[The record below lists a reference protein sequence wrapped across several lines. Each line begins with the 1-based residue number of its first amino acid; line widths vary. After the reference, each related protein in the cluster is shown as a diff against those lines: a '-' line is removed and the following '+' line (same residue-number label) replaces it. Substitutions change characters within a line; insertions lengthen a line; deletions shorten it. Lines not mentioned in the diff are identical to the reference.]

1 MRALRSLLHHKNLLS
16 LPTVK
21 SLSNC
26 GFLFSNPAE
35 KSSSVHR
42 SIYLV
47 QRCVHAGNRSW
58 EEEYTVSSSF
68 RDPGESPRAWTSYDP
83 FTDQLESR
91 GDGASDQE
99 EESTARFRA
108 DKSAKKTFSTK
119 ERYSEGVSNE
129 REDGPGVWT
138 FFDPLEEQLVTRA
151 AEEDDSPEEKRSK
164 TEKVVQKRVLK
175 KEKKSEEDSS
185 EGDERNRVS
194 LGSSSQSWSSIV
206 RRRTGKVKASWLCDN
221 CGAKYGQWWGT
232 CSSCQTMGSVK
243 KFLEPELNRCRGAE
257 VSEAA
262 VRSGHFGM
270 EVARVLGGGI
280 VPGSLVL
287 VGGDPGVGKS
297 TLLLQIAA
305 MVAQGLSFKG
315 PAPVVYVS
323 GEESIEQIGNRA
335 YRMGITTEDLYLY
348 SSTDIEDILDKIQ
361 KLSPQALIVDS
372 IQTVYLSGIAGSA
385 GNVMQVKEC
394 TSALLRFAKQTNI
407 PVLLM
412 MNGMVSM
419 MIMISIN
426 KGWSLV
432 NPSMVMNQMV
442 YPPLSLKHFDARALS
457 CGELCMPIKPKK
469 RIDFEPTL
477 FTLVAPLV
485 GERCSSYRLLRSVK
499 NRFGSTDESSLFQGM
514 QISLRAKWMRNP
526 KYKIYW
532 GGVKSKLG
540 VFEMSESGLQAVSNP
555 SEMFLSEYNSDSEI
569 LAGLAVAVIVD
580 GSRAFVV
587 EVQALCVSGSSVTR
601 HVNGLQENRA
611 DMIISAIFLNVVS
624 GFKLTETAGDLAVAA
639 AICSSFMEFP
649 IPHDIAFIGEIGLG
663 GELRTVPR
671 MDKRVIAVAKLGF
684 KKCVIPK
691 AAEKLLSA
699 LDLDILILGCR
710 NLKQVINVVFQ
721 AN

>member
-1 MRALRSLLHHKNLLS
+1 MLKPHRQLHQILTMRALCSLLHHKNLLS
-16 LPTVK
+16 LSTAK
-21 SLSNC
+21 SLSNS
-26 GFLFSNPAE
+26 GFLFPNPKE
-35 KSSSVHR
+35 KSSSFHR
-42 SIYLV
+42 SIYSV
-47 QRCVHAGNRSW
+47 RRFVHDGNRSW

-68 RDPGESPRAWTSYDP
+68 GDPGESPRAWTSYDP

-108 DKSAKKTFSTK
+108 GKSAKKTFSAK

-129 REDGPGVWT
+129 REDGPGVRT
-138 FFDPLEEQLVTRA
+138 FFDPLEEQLVTRV

-206 RRRTGKVKASWLCDN
+206 RRRMGKAKASWLCDN

-232 CSSCQTMGSVK
+232 CPSCQTMGSVK
-243 KFLEPELNRCRGAE
+243 NFLEPELNRSRGTE

-262 VRSGHFGM
+262 VRSWLLQQPSQLTPKSLADVNAGRNESEWRIPLSGHFGM

-305 MVAQGLSFKG
+305 IVAQGCIFKG

-348 SSTDIEDILDKIQ
+348 SSTDIEDILHKIQ

-407 PVLLM
+407 PVLLI
-412 MNGMVSM
+412 GHVTKSGD
-419 MIMISIN
+419 IAGPRILEHI
-426 KGWSLV
+426 V
-432 NPSMVMNQMV
+432 
-442 YPPLSLKHFDARALS
+442 DAVLYM
-457 CGELCMPIKPKK
+457 E
-469 RIDFEPTL
+469 
-477 FTLVAPLV
+477 
-485 GERCSSYRLLRSVK
+485 GERYSSYRLLRSVK
-499 NRFGSTDESSLFQGM
+499 NRFGSTDE
-514 QISLRAKWMRNP
+514 
-526 KYKIYW
+526 
-532 GGVKSKLG
+532 LG
-540 VFEMSESGLQAVSNP
+540 VFEMSESGLQVVSNP
-555 SEMFLSEYNSDSEI
+555 SEMFLSEHNFDSEI

-580 GSRAFVV
+580 GSRAFLV
-587 EVQALCVSGSSVTR
+587 EIQALCVSGSSVTR

-611 DMIISAIFLNVVS
+611 GMIISVLMKQAGLKLQDNAIFINVVS

-663 GELRTVPR
+663 GELRSVPR
-671 MDKRVIAVAKLGF
+671 MDKRVIAVAKLGY
-684 KKCVIPK
+684 KKCIIPK

-710 NLKQVINVVFQ
+710 NLKEVINVVFQ